1 MTNLQPESVSRET
14 LMSKYFPGQED
25 AIRAYAEFL
34 TTAGI
39 ERGLIGPREGE
50 RIWERHIFNCLP
62 VTQLLPQGASLFDIG
77 SGAGLPGIVIALARP
92 DLKVTLIEPLER
104 RVEFLN
110 EAVAAIAAGGVEI
123 EVIRGRAQDVKK
135 SADFVT
141 ARAVAPME
149 KLKKMSWHMVKTG
162 GSLLAMKGE
171 SAANEMVGIKGAE
184 LHEIKL
190 EGIELGRVISVRK
203 GSLISAEIS
212 AWLIHVK
219 QAIARARQRSSAS
232 GG

>member
-14 LMSKYFPGQED
+14 TISTYFPGQEG

-50 RIWERHIFNCLP
+50 RIWERHILNCLP

-203 GSLISAEIS
+203 GSVISA
-212 AWLIHVK
+212 
-219 QAIARARQRSSAS
+219 
-232 GG
+232 

>member
-1 MTNLQPESVSRET
+1 MENLQPESVSRET
-14 LMSKYFPGQED
+14 LIAKYFPGQEGSIQ
-25 AIRAYAEFL
+25 AFAEFL
-34 TTAGI
+34 TSAGI

-50 RIWERHIFNCLP
+50 RIWDRHIFNCLP
-62 VTQLLPQGASLFDIG
+62 VTQLLPNGASLFDIG

-92 DLKVTLIEPLER
+92 DLQVTLIEPLER

-110 EAVAAIAAGGVEI
+110 EAVAAIPDLAFPI
-123 EVIRGRAQDVKK
+123 QVIRGRAQDVKK

-141 ARAVAPME
+141 ARAVAPLE

-171 SAANEMVGIKGAE
+171 SAATEMVGVKGAE

-190 EGIELGRVISVRK
+190 DGIELGRIISIRK
-203 GSLISAEIS
+203 GA
-212 AWLIHVK
+212 
-219 QAIARARQRSSAS
+219 
-232 GG
+232 

>member
-14 LMSKYFPGQED
+14 LITQYFPGQEG
-25 AIRAYAEFL
+25 AIRAYTELL

-62 VTQLLPQGASLFDIG
+62 ITQLLPQGVSLFDIG

-171 SAANEMVGIKGAE
+171 SAATEMVGIKGAE

-203 GSLISAEIS
+203 GSLISA
-212 AWLIHVK
+212 
-219 QAIARARQRSSAS
+219 
-232 GG
+232 

>member
-1 MTNLQPESVSRET
+1 MSASDVSRET
-14 LMSKYFPGQED
+14 LIERYFPERLD
-25 AIRAYAEFL
+25 EIAAYTHFL
-34 TTAGI
+34 STAGI

-92 DLKVTLIEPLER
+92 DLSVTLIEPLER
-104 RVEFLN
+104 RVAFLN
-110 EAVAAIAAGGVEI
+110 EAVEGLNLKINNM

-141 ARAVAPME
+141 ARAVAPLE

-171 SAANEMVGIKGAE
+171 SASSEMEGVKGAT
-184 LHEIKL
+184 LHEITL
-190 EGIELGRVISVRK
+190 EGIGLGRIVAIKK
-203 GSLISAEIS
+203 GA
-212 AWLIHVK
+212 
-219 QAIARARQRSSAS
+219 
-232 GG
+232 

>member
-14 LMSKYFPGQED
+14 LISKYFPGQEG

-171 SAANEMVGIKGAE
+171 SAATEMVGIKGAE

-203 GSLISAEIS
+203 GSVISA
-212 AWLIHVK
+212 
-219 QAIARARQRSSAS
+219 
-232 GG
+232 

>member
-1 MTNLQPESVSRET
+1 MTNLQPESDPSEVSRET
-14 LMSKYFPGQED
+14 FISRYFPGQED

-110 EAVAAIAAGGVEI
+110 EAVAAIAAAGVEI

-171 SAANEMVGIKGAE
+171 SAANEMVGVKGAE

-190 EGIELGRVISVRK
+190 EGIELGRIISVRK
-203 GSLISAEIS
+203 GSVISA
-212 AWLIHVK
+212 
-219 QAIARARQRSSAS
+219 
-232 GG
+232 

>member
-14 LMSKYFPGQED
+14 LADSTFPHSTLISKYFPGQED

-77 SGAGLPGIVIALARP
+77 SGAGLPGIVIALARS

-110 EAVAAIAAGGVEI
+110 EAVAALAAGGVEI

-203 GSLISAEIS
+203 GSLISA
-212 AWLIHVK
+212 
-219 QAIARARQRSSAS
+219 
-232 GG
+232 

>member
-14 LMSKYFPGQED
+14 SIQKYFPGQED

-34 TTAGI
+34 ITAGI

-62 VTQLLPQGASLFDIG
+62 ITQLLPQGASLFDIG

-141 ARAVAPME
+141 ARAVAPMD
-149 KLKKMSWHMVKTG
+149 KLKKMCWHMVKTG

-171 SAANEMVGIKGAE
+171 SAANEMVGVKGAE

-203 GSLISAEIS
+203 GSLISA
-212 AWLIHVK
+212 
-219 QAIARARQRSSAS
+219 
-232 GG
+232 

>member
-1 MTNLQPESVSRET
+1 MENLQPESASSSEVSRET
-14 LMSKYFPGQED
+14 LITKYFPGQEG
-25 AIRAYAEFL
+25 AIEAFAQFL
-34 TTAGI
+34 TGAGI

-50 RIWERHIFNCLP
+50 RIWDRHIFNCLP
-62 VTQLLPQGASLFDIG
+62 VTQLLPNGASLFDIG

-92 DLKVTLIEPLER
+92 DLQVTLIEPLER

-110 EAVAAIAAGGVEI
+110 EAVAAIPDLPFPI
-123 EVIRGRAQDVKK
+123 QVIRGRSQDIKK

-141 ARAVAPME
+141 ARAVAPLE

-171 SAANEMVGIKGAE
+171 SAASEMVGVKGAE

-190 EGIELGRVISVRK
+190 EGIELGRVISIRK
-203 GSLISAEIS
+203 GA
-212 AWLIHVK
+212 
-219 QAIARARQRSSAS
+219 
-232 GG
+232 

>member
-1 MTNLQPESVSRET
+1 MSASDVSRET
-14 LMSKYFPGQED
+14 LIERYFPERLD
-25 AIRAYAEFL
+25 EIAAYAHFL

-62 VTQLLPQGASLFDIG
+62 VTELLPQGASLFDIG

-92 DLKVTLIEPLER
+92 DLSVTLIEPLEH
-104 RVEFLN
+104 RVSFLN
-110 EAVAAIAAGGVEI
+110 EAVAGLNLETNKI

-141 ARAVAPME
+141 ARAVAPLE

-171 SAANEMVGIKGAE
+171 SASSEMEGVKGAT
-184 LHEIKL
+184 LHEITL
-190 EGIELGRVISVRK
+190 EGIELGRIVAIKK
-203 GSLISAEIS
+203 GA
-212 AWLIHVK
+212 
-219 QAIARARQRSSAS
+219 
-232 GG
+232 

>member
-1 MTNLQPESVSRET
+1 MESLQPESVSRET
-14 LMSKYFPGQED
+14 LIATYFPKQKE
-25 AIRAYAEFL
+25 AIQAYAELL
-34 TTAGI
+34 TSAGI

-62 VTQLLPQGASLFDIG
+62 ILSLLPEGASLFDIG

-104 RVEFLN
+104 RVEFLR
-110 EAVAAIAAGGVEI
+110 EAVTGTEI

-141 ARAVAPME
+141 ARAVAPLE
-149 KLKKMSWHMVKTG
+149 KLKKISWHMVKTG

-171 SAANEMVGIKGAE
+171 SAAAEMVGIKGAE

-190 EGIELGRVISVRK
+190 EGIELGRIVSIRK
-203 GSLISAEIS
+203 G
-212 AWLIHVK
+212 
-219 QAIARARQRSSAS
+219 
-232 GG
+232 G

>member
-1 MTNLQPESVSRET
+1 MENLQPESVSSERVSRET
-14 LMSKYFPGQED
+14 LIAKYFPGQEGS
-25 AIRAYAEFL
+25 IRAFAEFL
-34 TTAGI
+34 TSAGI

-50 RIWERHIFNCLP
+50 RIWDRHIFNCLP
-62 VTQLLPQGASLFDIG
+62 VTQLLPNGASLFDIG

-92 DLKVTLIEPLER
+92 DLQVTLIEPLER

-110 EAVAAIAAGGVEI
+110 EAVAAIPDLAFPI
-123 EVIRGRAQDVKK
+123 QVIRGRAQDVKK

-141 ARAVAPME
+141 ARAVAPLE

-171 SAANEMVGIKGAE
+171 SAATEMVGVKGAE

-190 EGIELGRVISVRK
+190 DGIELGRIISIRK
-203 GSLISAEIS
+203 GA
-212 AWLIHVK
+212 
-219 QAIARARQRSSAS
+219 
-232 GG
+232 

>member
-1 MTNLQPESVSRET
+1 MENLQPESVSSERVSRET
-14 LMSKYFPGQED
+14 LIVKYFPGQERSIQ
-25 AIRAYAEFL
+25 AFAEFL
-34 TTAGI
+34 TGAGI

-50 RIWERHIFNCLP
+50 RIWDRHIFNCLP
-62 VTQLLPQGASLFDIG
+62 VTQLLPNGASLFDIG

-92 DLKVTLIEPLER
+92 DLQVTLIEPLER

-110 EAVAAIAAGGVEI
+110 EAVAAIPELPFPIQVL
-123 EVIRGRAQDVKK
+123 RGRAQDIKK

-141 ARAVAPME
+141 ARAVAPLE

-171 SAANEMVGIKGAE
+171 SAASEMVGVKGAE

-190 EGIELGRVISVRK
+190 DGIELGRIISIGK
-203 GSLISAEIS
+203 GA
-212 AWLIHVK
+212 
-219 QAIARARQRSSAS
+219 
-232 GG
+232 

>member
-1 MTNLQPESVSRET
+1 MTNLQPESDPSEVSRET
-14 LMSKYFPGQED
+14 TISKYFPGQKD
-25 AIRAYAEFL
+25 AIRAYAELL

-62 VTQLLPQGASLFDIG
+62 ITQLLPQGASLFDIG

-203 GSLISAEIS
+203 GSVISA
-212 AWLIHVK
+212 
-219 QAIARARQRSSAS
+219 
-232 GG
+232 